1 MSVTLAELAERF
13 GCELHGDGATR
24 VDNVGT
30 LANAGGRAVS
40 FLANPRYLADLGR
53 TKAAAVVLEARHR
66 DDCPVSALVAPNP
79 YATYARIARFL
90 HPLPAFE
97 PGVHPT
103 AVVAADADVAATAH
117 VGAHAVIG
125 AGARIADAVSVGA
138 GAVVGSRVAIGA
150 ASILHPRVTVMGD
163 SVIGERCVLHPGVVV
178 GSDGFGFAR
187 EDQAW
192 IGVPQLGRAVIGDDV
207 DIGANTTIDRGTID
221 DTVIGPGVKLDNL
234 IQIGHNVRVGA
245 HTAMAAL
252 CGIAGSTRIGKRC
265 MFGGA
270 VVVVGHLTICDDV
283 LVTFHSTVLK
293 SITEP
298 GTYSGALAAD
308 KASRWRRNAA
318 RFGRLAEAAPLSA
331 DTREAPVAATDS
343 AKGTD
348 IDD

>member
-1 MSVTLAELAERF
+1 
-13 GCELHGDGATR
+13 
-24 VDNVGT
+24 
-30 LANAGGRAVS
+30 
-40 FLANPRYLADLGR
+40 
-53 TKAAAVVLEARHR
+53 
-66 DDCPVSALVAPNP
+66 
-79 YATYARIARFL
+79 
-90 HPLPAFE
+90 
-97 PGVHPT
+97 
-103 AVVAADADVAATAH
+103 
-117 VGAHAVIG
+117 
-125 AGARIADAVSVGA
+125 
-138 GAVVGSRVAIGA
+138 
-150 ASILHPRVTVMGD
+150 MGD

-283 LVTFHSTVLK
+283 LVT
-293 SITEP
+293 
-298 GTYSGALAAD
+298 YSGALAAD

>member
-252 CGIAGSTRIGKRC
+252 CG
-265 MFGGA
+265 GA